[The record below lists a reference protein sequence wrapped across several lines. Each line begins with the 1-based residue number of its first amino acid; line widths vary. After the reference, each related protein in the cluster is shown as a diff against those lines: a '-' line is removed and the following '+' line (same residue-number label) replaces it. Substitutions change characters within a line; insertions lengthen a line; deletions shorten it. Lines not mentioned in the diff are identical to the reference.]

1 VDYAQFDPS
10 TQTNTPRTKNMTKDV
25 FAHSVKLRP
34 GFPSDVQPCAR
45 IVFNAFSA
53 IAAQH
58 NFPSDIP
65 SIEVGAELMTMLLT
79 HPHFFSVVAELD
91 DQIVGSNFLDER
103 SAIAGVGPITVEPT
117 IQNRGLGRRL
127 MEAVLNRASDKAH
140 PGVRL
145 LQSAYHG
152 RSLALYSTMG
162 FQVREGI
169 ACMQGA
175 PIGVSLTGYPVRPAR
190 EEDIE
195 ACDRICRFVHGH
207 DRHRELLDAV
217 KLGTAKV
224 VEHDGRITGYAT
236 DFGFFGHAAAETT
249 RDLIALIGS
258 ASAFTGPG
266 ILVPMRNA
274 PLFQWCLSQR
284 LKVVQVLTLMT
295 RGLYNEPAGAYLPT
309 VLF

>member
-1 VDYAQFDPS
+1 
-10 TQTNTPRTKNMTKDV
+10 MTSDV

-34 GFPSDVQPCAR
+34 GLSSDIEPCAR
-45 IVFNAFSA
+45 IVFNAFNA

-58 NFPSDIP
+58 HFPPDIP
-65 SIEVGAELMTMLLT
+65 SIEVGTELMTLLLT

-91 DQIVGSNFLDER
+91 GKIVGSNFLDER
-103 SAIAGVGPITVEPT
+103 SAIAGVGPITVEPS
-117 IQNRGLGRRL
+117 IQNRGVGRRL
-127 MEAVLNRASDKAH
+127 MEAVLSRASEKAH

-152 RSLALYSTMG
+152 RSLALYTTLG

-169 ACMQGA
+169 ACMQGS
-175 PIGVSLTGYPVRPAR
+175 PIGASLASYPVRPAR
-190 EEDIE
+190 EEDLE

-207 DRHRELLDAV
+207 DRHQELLDAL
-217 KLGTAKV
+217 KLGTAKLV
-224 VEHDGRITGYAT
+224 AHDGRITGYAT

-249 RDLIALIGS
+249 RDLIALISS

-284 LKVVQVLTLMT
+284 LKIVQVLTLMT
-295 RGLYNEPAGAYLPT
+295 RGLYNEPAGAFLPSI
-309 VLF
+309 LY

>member
-1 VDYAQFDPS
+1 
-10 TQTNTPRTKNMTKDV
+10 MTTDV
-25 FAHSVKLRP
+25 FADSLRLRP
-34 GFPSDVQPCAR
+34 GLPSDIEPCAR
-45 IVFNAFSA
+45 IVFNAFGA

-58 NFPSDIP
+58 NFPSDVPAID
-65 SIEVGAELMTMLLT
+65 VGTELMTMLLT
-79 HPHFFSVVAELD
+79 HPRFFSVVAELD
-91 DQIVGSNFLDER
+91 GKIVGSNFLDER
-103 SAIAGVGPITVEPT
+103 SPVAGVGPITVEPT
-117 IQNRGLGRRL
+117 IQNRGVGRRL
-127 MEAVLNRASDKAH
+127 MEAVLNRASEKAH

-152 RSLALYSTMG
+152 RSLALYTTLG

-169 ACMQGA
+169 ACMQGS
-175 PIGVSLTGYPVRPAR
+175 PIGLSLASYPVRPAQ
-190 EEDIE
+190 EEDFE

-207 DRHRELLDAV
+207 DRHGELLDAV
-217 KLGTAKV
+217 KLGTANV

-249 RDLIALIGS
+249 RDLIALVSS

-274 PLFQWCLSQR
+274 SLFQWCLSHR

-295 RGLYNEPAGAYLPT
+295 RGLYNEPAGAYLPS

>member
-1 VDYAQFDPS
+1 
-10 TQTNTPRTKNMTKDV
+10 MTTDV
-25 FAHSVKLRP
+25 FADSLRLRP
-34 GFPSDVQPCAR
+34 GLASDIEPCAR
-45 IVFNAFSA
+45 IVFNAFGA

-58 NFPSDIP
+58 NFPPDVP
-65 SIEVGAELMTMLLT
+65 SIEVSTELMTMLLT

-91 DQIVGSNFLDER
+91 GQIVGSNFLDER
-103 SAIAGVGPITVEPT
+103 SPIAGVGPITVEPT

-127 MEAVLNRASDKAH
+127 MEAVLNRASEKAH

-152 RSLALYSTMG
+152 RSLALYTTLG

-169 ACMQGA
+169 ACMQGS
-175 PIGVSLTGYPVRPAR
+175 PIGLSLASYPVRSAR
-190 EEDIE
+190 EEDLDE
-195 ACDRICRFVHGH
+195 CDRICRFVHGH
-207 DRHRELLDAV
+207 DRHGELLDAV
-217 KLGTAKV
+217 KLGTAKI
-224 VEHDGRITGYAT
+224 VEHNGRITGYAT

-249 RDLIALIGS
+249 RDLIALISS

-274 PLFQWCLSQR
+274 SLFQWCLSHR

-295 RGLYNEPAGAYLPT
+295 RGLYNEPAGAYLPS
-309 VLF
+309 VLY

>member
-1 VDYAQFDPS
+1 MTTDVLAQ
-10 TQTNTPRTKNMTKDV
+10 
-25 FAHSVKLRP
+25 SVKLRP
-34 GFPSDVQPCAR
+34 GLPSDIEPCAR
-45 IVFNAFSA
+45 ILFNAFSA

-58 NFPSDIP
+58 NFPPDIP
-65 SIEVGAELMTMLLT
+65 SIDVGAELMTMLLT
-79 HPHFFSVVAELD
+79 HPNFFSVVAELED
-91 DQIVGSNFLDER
+91 KIVGSNFLDER
-103 SAIAGVGPITVEPT
+103 SPVAGVGPITVEPS

-127 MEAVLNRASDKAH
+127 MEAVLHRASEKAH

-152 RSLALYSTMG
+152 RSLALYSTLG

-169 ACMQGA
+169 ACMQGS
-175 PIGVSLTGYPVRPAR
+175 PIGASLPGYPVRSAQ
-190 EEDIE
+190 EKDVD

-207 DRHRELLDAV
+207 DRHRELLDGI
-217 KLGTAKV
+217 KFGTAKI
-224 VEHDGRITGYAT
+224 VEHGGRITGYAT

-249 RDLIALIGS
+249 RDLIALISS
-258 ASAFTGPG
+258 AAAFSGPG

-274 PLFQWCLSQR
+274 PLFQWCLNQR
-284 LKVVQVLTLMT
+284 LKIVQVLTLMT

>member
-1 VDYAQFDPS
+1 M
-10 TQTNTPRTKNMTKDV
+10 TNEV
-25 FAHSVKLRP
+25 IAHSIKLRP
-34 GFPSDVQPCAR
+34 GLPSDIEPCAQ
-45 IVFNAFSA
+45 ILFNAFGA

-58 NFPSDIP
+58 NFPSDVP
-65 SIEVGAELMTMLLT
+65 STEIGTELMTMLLT
-79 HPHFFSVVAELD
+79 HPHFFSVVAEVD
-91 DQIVGSNFLDER
+91 GKIVGSNFLDER
-103 SAIAGVGPITVEPT
+103 SAIAGVGPITVEPR
-117 IQNRGLGRRL
+117 IQNRRLGRRL
-127 MEAVLNRASDKAH
+127 MEAVLDRASEKGH

-152 RSLALYSTMG
+152 RSLALYSTLG
-162 FQVREGI
+162 FHVREGI
-169 ACMQGA
+169 ACMQGSPRGTSQA
-175 PIGVSLTGYPVRPAR
+175 GYPVRAAR
-190 EEDIE
+190 EEDVD

-217 KLGTAKV
+217 KLGTAKI
-224 VEHDGRITGYAT
+224 VEHNGRITGYAT

-249 RDLIALIGS
+249 HDLIALISS

-274 PLFQWCLSQR
+274 PLFQWCLNQR
-284 LKVVQVLTLMT
+284 LKIVQVLTLMT